1 MRQVSKRQAKKNRIL
16 AEIKRLLPKR
26 CYFCGMR
33 GNDLMHLLPKSIFP
47 EYYCEEWNLI
57 IGCREHHDVY
67 DGDREYR
74 SKQVELFSRVIDNVG
89 DDDKGRVK
97 KYFDIWI

>member
-1 MRQVSKRQAKKNRIL
+1 MRQVSKKQAKKNRVL
-16 AEIKRLLPKR
+16 GEIKKLLPKR
-26 CYFCGMR
+26 CYFCGMQ

-57 IGCREHHDVY
+57 IGCRKHHDVY

-74 SKQVELFSRVIDNVG
+74 SKHVELFNRVIKNVKEE
-89 DDDKGRVK
+89 DKGRVER
-97 KYFDIWI
+97 YFGII